1 MTSASQGKLELIARI
16 FADTG
21 MTSLFKGI
29 LQLVCKYQDKETHY
43 KN

>member
-21 MTSLFKGI
+21 VSSLFKGI
-29 LQLVCKYQDKETHY
+29 MALSM
-43 KN
+43 